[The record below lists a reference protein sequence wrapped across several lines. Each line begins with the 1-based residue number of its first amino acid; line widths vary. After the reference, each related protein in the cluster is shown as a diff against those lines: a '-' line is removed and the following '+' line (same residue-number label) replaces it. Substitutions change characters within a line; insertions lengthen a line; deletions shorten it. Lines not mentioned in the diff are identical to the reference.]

1 LLTKFETQA
10 INAVDQIIAVQ
21 KHKNPLAAKVAG
33 AAFLAILFPI
43 YLNTYGITNFSW
55 FCDAALILTMVVT
68 PIHISLVFKSN

>member
-1 LLTKFETQA
+1 LFTKFETQA

-21 KHKNPLAAKVAG
+21 KHKIPLAAKVVG

-43 YLNTYGITNFSW
+43 YLNTYGITNFLW

-68 PIHISLVFKSN
+68 PIHIPLVFKSN

>member
-1 LLTKFETQA
+1 
-10 INAVDQIIAVQ
+10 
-21 KHKNPLAAKVAG
+21 VAG